1 MANKL
6 PFADPSKETWRLFRI
21 MAEFVD
27 GFEAMSRVG
36 LAVSIFGSART
47 KPDAVHYKN
56 AEKLAA
62 KLVDHGF
69 AVITGGG
76 PGIMEAGNKGA
87 YEAGGT
93 SVGLNIALPH
103 EQSGNEFQNVTLDFH
118 YFFARK
124 VMFVKYCMARGTI
137 SNAGDLNLIR
147 NYGTAEDA
155 ARAIS
160 SASSIA
166 KPIDRAKQV
175 TIAADKL
182 KQLQSQADQQ
192 PEGVNE
198 VTSLAK
204 YPGQNVYV
212 PAIVS
217 IVTQAFDAA
226 HDDKAKSFAS
236 AAEYLEYAENM
247 PRRNRKEAWIDS
259 CQVIYS
265 VTPEKMGRH
274 SKFSAGR
281 RSRAG
286 WYVRIVGITPL
297 NSPANWLEE
306 NIVKNIE
313 LYGRRPNMRGT
324 R

>member
-124 VMFVKYCMARGTI
+124 VMFVKYCMSVIRNNLFYIIIGLVSAGSIGLAVWSVMGADDIQQSVKQVEALHNKVRGI
-137 SNAGDLNLIR
+137 NASNAANPETIKKAAENSEIR
-147 NYGTAEDA
+147 KDRFDRIRKAAVGPQRDDPVTGQPRELLTPRSLPEPESDA
-155 ARAIS
+155 ARITF
-160 SASSIA
+160 
-166 KPIDRAKQV
+166 KK
-175 TIAADKL
+175 K
-182 KQLQSQADQQ
+182 
-192 PEGVNE
+192 
-198 VTSLAK
+198 
-204 YPGQNVYV
+204 
-212 PAIVS
+212 
-217 IVTQAFDAA
+217 
-226 HDDKAKSFAS
+226 
-236 AAEYLEYAENM
+236 YLESLDGLLTM
-247 PRRNRKEAWIDS
+247 
-259 CQVIYS
+259 
-265 VTPEKMGRH
+265 
-274 SKFSAGR
+274 
-281 RSRAG
+281 
-286 WYVRIVGITPL
+286 L
-297 NSPANWLEE
+297 NA
-306 NIVKNIE
+306 
-313 LYGRRPNMRGT
+313 RGEPMNPGT
-324 R
+324 ATH